1 MAFTSEQE
9 KEWLLEIKII
19 NQHIISTMKKTTSNS
34 RRSFLRN
41 AATIAAGISIVP
53 RHVLGRGFLA
63 PSDQLTKGIIG
74 VGGMGRGHIPY
85 AGTRVVAI
93 CDVDQRHLSEVAK
106 SIGGGVKTF
115 SDHRELVSLP
125 EVDIVHIATPPH
137 WHGIM
142 AVDAAKA
149 GKDIWCEKPMT
160 RTIGEGKR
168 VVEAVKQYGRMFRL
182 NTWFRFEDNFYGMN
196 TTVKPIKKLVDS
208 GLLGWPLT
216 VTVSKTTGFDWK
228 FYLVGKTNLETQT
241 VPAELDYDRWLGPAP
256 YKPYNAHRVHQT
268 FRGYWDYDGG
278 GLGDMGQHYLDPIQY
293 FLGKDHTSPV
303 LVEVDAEQQHP
314 DACGTFRKITYTYED
329 GCKII
334 LDGEAK
340 DPNAAYIEGPKG
352 KLFNGFK
359 SDIPNLKEKLAMMP
373 DPEPQVTNFLDSVK
387 YRTPFALNES
397 NGFRSCTIINMGKI
411 ALQLGRSL
419 KFDPVNQVFIDDAEA
434 NYLINP
440 PMRGPWTI

>member
-1 MAFTSEQE
+1 M
-9 KEWLLEIKII
+9 KELKSIDQK
-19 NQHIISTMKKTTSNS
+19 S
-34 RRSFLRN
+34 RRRFLRTS
-41 AATIAAGISIVP
+41 AAIIAGFSIVP
-53 RHVLGRGFLA
+53 RHVLGRGFIP

-74 VGGMGRGHIPY
+74 VGGMGMGHIPY

-93 CDVDQRHLSEVAK
+93 CDVDKLHLQAAEKV
-106 SIGGGVKTF
+106 IGGGVKTF
-115 SDHRELVSLP
+115 HDHRDLIALP

-142 AVDAAKA
+142 AVEAARA

-160 RTIGEGKR
+160 RTIGEGQR
-168 VVEAVKQYGRMFRL
+168 VVDAVKQYGRMFRL
-182 NTWFRFEDNFYGMN
+182 NTWFRFSDNFYGMN
-196 TTVKPIKKLVDS
+196 TTVKPIKKLVES

-228 FYLVGKTNLETQT
+228 FYWVGKTQLETQP
-241 VPAELDYDRWLGPAP
+241 VPPELDYERWLGPAP
-256 YKPYNAHRVHQT
+256 FKPYHPHRVHGT

-278 GLGDMGQHYLDPIQY
+278 GLGDMGQHYIDPIQY
-293 FLGKDHTSPV
+293 FLGKDHTNPV

-314 DACGTFRKITYTYED
+314 DACGTFRKLTFTYED
-329 GCKII
+329 GCRII

-340 DPNAAYIEGPKG
+340 DPESAYIEGPGG
-352 KLFNGFK
+352 KLFAGFK
-359 SDIPNLKEKLAMMP
+359 STIPNLKEKLAMMP
-373 DPEPQVTNFLDSVK
+373 DPVPQVTDFLDSVK

-419 KFDPVNQVFIDDAEA
+419 RFDPVAQLFINDDEA
-434 NYLINP
+434 NRMINP
-440 PMRGPWTI
+440 PMRSPWHM

>member
-1 MAFTSEQE
+1 MKPVE
-9 KEWLLEIKII
+9 K
-19 NQHIISTMKKTTSNS
+19 NS
-34 RRSFLRN
+34 RRRFLKN
-41 AATIAAGISIVP
+41 TAAVVAGFTIVP
-53 RHVLGRGFLA
+53 RQVLGRGFLA

-74 VGGMGRGHIPY
+74 LGGMGRGHVPY

-93 CDVDQRHLSEVAK
+93 CDVDKNHLQSAAELV
-106 SIGGGVKTF
+106 GGKIKTF
-115 SDHRELVSLP
+115 HDHRELIALP

-142 AVDAAKA
+142 AIEAAKA

-168 VVEAVKQYGRMFRL
+168 VVEAVQQYKRMFRL

-196 TTVKPIKKLVDS
+196 TTVKPIKKLVES
-208 GLLGWPLT
+208 GMLGWPLT

-228 FYLVGKTNLETQT
+228 FYWVGKTKLEEQ
-241 VPAELDYDRWLGPAP
+241 PIPEELDYDRWLGPAP
-256 YKPYNAHRVHQT
+256 FKPYNAHRVHQT

-278 GLGDMGQHYLDPIQY
+278 GLGDMGQHYIDPIQY
-293 FLGKDHTSPV
+293 FLGKDETSPV
-303 LVEVDAEQQHP
+303 MVEVDAEQQHP
-314 DACGTFRKITYTYED
+314 DACGTFRKLTFTYED

-340 DPNAAYIEGPKG
+340 DPGAAYIEGPKG
-352 KLFNGFK
+352 KLFKGFI

-373 DPEPQVTNFLDSVK
+373 DPTPQVTNFLDSVK

-419 KFDPVNQVFIDDAEA
+419 KFNPVTQEFINDEEA
-434 NYLINP
+434 NSLIHP
-440 PMRGPWTI
+440 AMRAPWNI